1 MKQILSIWNDHY
13 LKCSIKLVI
22 NDIIHI
28 TGQVQMLL
36 HVNFLSTKE
45 FHQFSCRSS
54 LRTTSL
60 RTTDL
65 DCSIT
70 EPIFSYKQIVKFE
83 EKP

>member
-1 MKQILSIWNDHY
+1 MKQILSIWSDY
-13 LKCSIKLVI
+13 CLKCSIKLVI

-28 TGQVQMLL
+28 IGQVQMLL

-45 FHQFSCRSS
+45 FHQFSCRPS

-70 EPIFSYKQIVKFE
+70 EPICSYKQIIKF
-83 EKP
+83 KKTP

>member
-1 MKQILSIWNDHY
+1 MKQILPIWNDYY

-22 NDIIHI
+22 NDVIHI

-36 HVNFLSTKE
+36 HVDFLSTKE
-45 FHQFSCRSS
+45 CHQFSCRS
-54 LRTTSL
+54 SL